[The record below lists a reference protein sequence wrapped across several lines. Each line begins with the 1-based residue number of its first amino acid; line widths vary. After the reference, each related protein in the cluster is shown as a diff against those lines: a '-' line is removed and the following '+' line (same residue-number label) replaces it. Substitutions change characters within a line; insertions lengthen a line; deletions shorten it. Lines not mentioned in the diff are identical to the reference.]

1 MNATVS
7 TGPVAPRRPP
17 RRGAK
22 GGRKR
27 MLSLRLL
34 PEEHA
39 LLRSR
44 ACGAGLSVGAYLR
57 ASALGEA
64 GPRARPAPAVDAD
77 LLARAV
83 AALNKVGSN
92 LNQIAR
98 ALNRDRLTGSSP
110 QEPPSTN
117 AVIAEVKR
125 AVGQIRAAVGRR
137 RAVEVSTAGGAA
149 DGELSRDQL
158 SDDRAS
164 APVASINR

>member
-44 ACGAGLSVGAYLR
+44 ACSAGLSVGAYLR
-57 ASALGEA
+57 TSALGDA
-64 GPRARPAPAVDAD
+64 GPRARPAPSIDAD

-98 ALNRDRLTGSSP
+98 AINRERLAGGSP
-110 QEPPSTN
+110 QEP
-117 AVIAEVKR
+117 AVTGTVLAEVRR
-125 AVGQIRAAVGRR
+125 AVGQIRAAAGRS
-137 RAVEVSTAGGAA
+137 ALADEGATPDANADAGAGLSTN
-149 DGELSRDQL
+149 
-158 SDDRAS
+158 
-164 APVASINR
+164 VAES

>member
-7 TGPVAPRRPP
+7 KGPVAPRRPP

-39 LLRSR
+39 LLRER

-57 ASALGEA
+57 TSALGDA
-64 GPRARPAPAVDAD
+64 GPRSRPAPAVDAA

-98 ALNRDRLTGSSP
+98 ALNRERLTGSPP
-110 QEPPSTN
+110 QEPTTAS
-117 AVIAEVKR
+117 AVLADVRR

-137 RAVEVSTAGGAA
+137 ARA
-149 DGELSRDQL
+149 DG
-158 SDDRAS
+158 SDSLPLAS
-164 APVASINR
+164 SPDADACANSAES